1 MKVEDKKIKYS
12 PSDLN
17 NFVNC
22 KYHICNDL
30 AEDEL
35 GLKKREP
42 SEDIKLWRRFGDEH
56 EAKHLKL
63 FKKKFSKNITIDPEL
78 DDQIRYKKTIQAIK
92 DGYDLIYKAFFID
105 LHFRGEVDFL
115 IKTKEKSKIGDYNY
129 DVYDTKITRNLKP
142 NHVLQVTGYS
152 YLVSKI
158 TGSLPNKMFL
168 IDGTN
173 KVNEF
178 KVHEFYEYFIYTKLK
193 FDEFLKITK
202 KNLYPE
208 KCKHCEICNWKD
220 VCQDIWDGDN
230 YVNQVA
236 NITKSQTVKLNL
248 EGINTVDKLASSDPK
263 KIKAKI
269 NTATKIRLCKQAK
282 LQEEK
287 RLTGKSKYEFIE
299 QQEGKGFYKIPKPND
314 GDLFFDIEGFP
325 DLSFR
330 NLEYLHGIYFKN
342 GKEYKFK
349 SFFLDKPN
357 REGEFE
363 IFKDLILFLKDRLE
377 KYPDAFIYHYNNY
390 ETTALKNLASEYSSI
405 FPEGNNF
412 LDNLLRTQKFVDL
425 YRVVQHTLQTSEKGI
440 SLKDLEKFYRKDRE
454 ANIKTAADSVRLFD
468 NWVSTRDKKIRQD
481 IINYNEED
489 CISTHDLR
497 NFLLENKPK
506 DIPWFE
512 NSKVPLSDKELEEL
526 KKPSKKKGIS
536 VEEIEKEEIQLIK
549 ALSKKDKNNI
559 VTKNLIDLVG
569 FHRREAK
576 PDAWAYYDRLEKTHE
591 ELLDDAECLANCN
604 FVKKTED
611 KKTGE
616 IKYIYNFETQNYK
629 LKEESY
635 ASEIFQKKNFGKI
648 GKIIENDDDD
658 NLVEIISKPGTEQPP
673 EVFTFGPGPSPG
685 TGVIQGALT
694 KFMKSYCE
702 DNSLHFK
709 CGIDILENTFPDI
722 LSLKK
727 GDPIIDNNKDI
738 VSETIKAVKA
748 LNSSYLLIQGPP
760 GAGKTYI
767 SAKIILDLIKNKKRV
782 GITSNSH
789 KAINNLLSQIEE
801 LAIEEKFT
809 FKGSKIS
816 SKPDQRFNGKI
827 IDDIGSVKKEKDYD
841 FANQL
846 FAGTS
851 WLFSDARL
859 NHKIDY
865 LFVDEAG
872 QVSLANTLAISTSAK
887 NIILIGDQMQLSQP
901 IKGTHAGNAGKSAL
915 EYLLSDYDTIPPNR
929 GIFLDKTRRLN
940 YKICDYVSE
949 SFYDSRLKP
958 HEITKER
965 YVKLQ
970 SKTIKDEGISF
981 ISMDH
986 LNCSQKS
993 DEEVKEINS
1002 MIKDIVGKD
1011 CKDSGTN
1018 KERKINLEDIL
1029 IVAPFNMQVNNLARN
1044 LPKGSK
1050 VGTIDKFQG
1059 QEAKV
1064 VFVSMTSSDP
1074 ENLPRHKEFFFSRNR
1089 LNVAI
1094 SRAQCSTIILFNP
1107 NLLNA
1112 SCSKI
1117 NEMRL
1122 VNNFCKLLKYKVIN

>member
-1 MKVEDKKIKYS
+1 MKVKDSKVKYS

-22 KYHICNDL
+22 KYHIYNDL
-30 AEDEL
+30 VEHEQK
-35 GLKKREP
+35 LKKKEP
-42 SEDIKLWRRFGDEH
+42 SEDVKLWRRFGEEH
-56 EAKHLKL
+56 EKKHLKL
-63 FKKKFSKNITIDPEL
+63 FQKKYSKNIIIDPNL
-78 DDQIRYKKTIQAIK
+78 DDQIRFEKTIKAITE
-92 DGYDLIYKAFFID
+92 GYDLIYKAFFID
-105 LHFRGEVDFL
+105 HNFRGEADFL

-129 DVYDTKITRNLKP
+129 SVYDTKITRNLKP
-142 NHVLQVTGYS
+142 SHVLQITGYS
-152 YLVSKI
+152 ELVSKI
-158 TGSLPNKMFL
+158 TGVLPNTMFL
-168 IDGTN
+168 IDGTD

-178 KVHEFYEYFIYTKLK
+178 KVHEFYEYFTYTKFQ
-193 FDEFLKITK
+193 FDFFLKNVK
-202 KNLYPE
+202 VKNLYPE

-220 VCQDIWDGDN
+220 VCLGIWDGDN
-230 YVNQVA
+230 YINQVA
-236 NITKSQTVKLNL
+236 NITKSQTVKLKL
-248 EGINTVDKLASSDPK
+248 EGIDTIDKLAEIDPK

-269 NTATKIRLCKQAK
+269 NFATKIKLCKQAK
-282 LQEEK
+282 LQEGK
-287 RLTGKSKYEFIE
+287 RLTGKSKCVFIE
-299 QQEGKGFYKIPKPND
+299 QQNGKGFYKIPKPND
-314 GDLFFDIEGFP
+314 GDIFFDIEGFP
-325 DLSFR
+325 DSSSR
-330 NLEYLHGIYFKN
+330 NLEYLHGIYFKDDKN
-342 GKEYKFK
+342 YKFK
-349 SFFLDKPN
+349 SFFLSKPN

-363 IFKDLILFLKDRLE
+363 IFKELILFLKERLV
-377 KYPDAFIYHYNNY
+377 KYPEAFIYHYNDY
-390 ETTALKNLASEYSSI
+390 ETIALKNLASEYSSI

-412 LDNLLRTQKFVDL
+412 VDNLLRTQKFIDL

-440 SLKDLEKFYRKDRE
+440 SLKDLEKFYRKERE

-468 NWVSTRDKKIRQD
+468 NWTSTRDKKIRQD

-512 NSKVPLSDKELEEL
+512 NSKVPLSDKELESL
-526 KKPSKKKGIS
+526 KKPEKKTGKSI
-536 VEEIEKEEIQLIK
+536 EEIEKEEIQLIES
-549 ALSKKDKNNI
+549 LSKKDKNNI

-576 PDAWAYYDRLEKTHE
+576 PDAWAYYSRLEKTHE

-604 FVKKTED
+604 LVEKTED
-611 KKTGE
+611 KKTGQ
-616 IKYIYNFETQNYK
+616 IKYIYKFETQNYK
-629 LKEESY
+629 IKEGNY
-635 ASEIFQKKNFGKI
+635 ASEVFLSKNFGKI
-648 GKIIENDDDD
+648 EKIIENDDDD
-658 NLVEIISKPGTEQPP
+658 NLIEIVSKSGKEEPP
-673 EVFTFGPGPSPG
+673 KIFTFGPTPSPK
-685 TGVIQGALT
+685 TDVIQGALT
-694 KFMKSYCE
+694 KFIKSYCGE
-702 DNSLHFK
+702 NSSHFK
-709 CGIDILENTFPDI
+709 CGIDILKNTFPDI
-722 LSLKK
+722 LQLKK

-738 VSETIKAVKA
+738 VSETIQAVKA

-782 GITSNSH
+782 GVTSNSH
-789 KAINNLLSQIEE
+789 KAINNLLNQIED
-801 LAIEEKFT
+801 LAIEEKFS
-809 FKGSKIS
+809 FKGFKKS
-816 SKPDQRFNGKI
+816 SKADDKLNGKI
-827 IDDIGSVKKEKDYD
+827 IEDIGSIKNDYD
-841 FANQL
+841 YENLL
-846 FAGTS
+846 FAGTA

-872 QVSLANTLAISTSAK
+872 QVSLANTLAISTSTK

-901 IKGTHAGNAGKSAL
+901 IKGTHAGDAGKSAL
-915 EYLLSDYDTIPPNR
+915 EYLLSDYDTIPPTK

-958 HEITKER
+958 HQITKER

-993 DEEVKEINS
+993 DEEVKEINL
-1002 MIKDIVGKD
+1002 MIKNIIGKN
-1011 CKDSGTN
+1011 CKDSGTS

-1044 LPKGSK
+1044 LPKESQ

-1059 QEAKV
+1059 QEAKI
-1064 VFVSMTSSDP
+1064 VFISMTSSDP

-1089 LNVAI
+1089 LNVAV
-1094 SRAQCSTIILFNP
+1094 SRAQCSTVILFNP

-1117 NEMRL
+1117 NEMKL
-1122 VNNFCKLLKYKVIN
+1122 VNNFCKLLKYKV

>member
-1 MKVEDKKIKYS
+1 MKVNKNDIKYS

-22 KYHICNDL
+22 KYHIFNDL
-30 AEDEL
+30 IEDEQ
-35 GLKKREP
+35 GLIKKKP
-42 SEDIKLWRRFGDEH
+42 SEDIKLLRRFGDEH

-63 FKKKFSKNITIDPEL
+63 FQKKYKKNITIDPKL
-78 DDQIRYKKTIQAIK
+78 DDQIRYEKTIQAIK

-105 LHFRGEVDFL
+105 KNFRGETDFL
-115 IKTKEKSKIGDYNY
+115 IKTKEKSKIGEYNY

-142 NHVLQVTGYS
+142 SHVLQITGYS
-152 YLVSKI
+152 HLVSKL

-168 IDGTN
+168 IDGTD

-178 KVHEFYEYFIYTKLK
+178 KVNEFYEYFSYTKLQ
-193 FDEFLKITK
+193 FDEFLKSAKK

-208 KCKHCEICNWKD
+208 KCKHCDICNWKD
-220 VCQDIWDGDN
+220 VCQGIWDSDN

-236 NITKSQTVKLNL
+236 NIIKSQIVKFKL
-248 EGINTVDKLASSDPK
+248 EGIDTVDKLAGSDPN

-269 NTATKIRLCKQAK
+269 NPATKIRLCNQAK

-287 RLTGKSKYEFIE
+287 RLTSKSKCVFIE
-299 QQEGKGFYKIPKPND
+299 QQEGKGFYKIPRPND

-325 DLSFR
+325 DLSSR
-330 NLEYLHGIYFKN
+330 NLEYLHGLYFKEN
-342 GKEYKFK
+342 KSFKFK
-349 SFFLDKPN
+349 SFFLDKPD
-357 REGEFE
+357 RDGEFK
-363 IFKDLILFLKDRLE
+363 IFKEFILFLKERLT
-377 KYPDAFIYHYNNY
+377 KFPDAFIYHYNNY

-412 LDNLLRTQKFVDL
+412 IDNLLRTQKFVDL

-454 ANIKTAADSVRLFD
+454 ANIKTATESVSLFD
-468 NWVSTRDKKIRQD
+468 NWASTKDKKIKQD
-481 IINYNEED
+481 IIDYNEED

-506 DIPWFE
+506 HIPWFE
-512 NSKVPLSDKELEEL
+512 NSKVPLSDKELEAL
-526 KKPSKKKGIS
+526 KKPGKKKGRS

-549 ALSKKDKNNI
+549 ALSKRDKNNI
-559 VTKNLIDLVG
+559 VTNNLIDLVG

-576 PDAWAYYDRLEKTHE
+576 PDSWAYYGRLEKTHE

-629 LKEESY
+629 VKEGSY
-635 ASEIFQKKNFGKI
+635 ASEIFLSKNFGKI
-648 GKIIENDDDD
+648 GKITENDDDD
-658 NLVEIISKPGTEQPP
+658 NLIEIISKPGKEEPP
-673 EVFTFGPGPSPG
+673 EIFTFGPAPSPK
-685 TGVIQGALT
+685 TDVIQGALT
-694 KFMKSYCE
+694 KFMKSYCG
-702 DNSLHFK
+702 DNPLHFK

-722 LSLKK
+722 LNIKK
-727 GDPIIDNNKDI
+727 GDPIIDNNKNI
-738 VSETIKAVKA
+738 VSEVIRAVKD

-760 GAGKTYI
+760 GAGKTYT

-782 GITSNSH
+782 GVTSNSH

-809 FKGSKIS
+809 FKGFKKS
-816 SKPDQRFNGKI
+816 SKPDDKLNGKI
-827 IDDIGSVKKEKDYD
+827 IDDLGSVKKDYD
-841 FANQL
+841 YTNQL
-846 FAGTS
+846 FAGTA

-859 NHKIDY
+859 NQKIDY

-872 QVSLANTLAISTSAK
+872 QVSLANTLAMSTSTK

-901 IKGTHAGNAGKSAL
+901 IKGTHAGDTGKSSL
-915 EYLLSDYDTIPPNR
+915 EYLLSDYDTIPTNK

-940 YKICDYVSE
+940 YKICDYISD

-965 YVKLQ
+965 HVKLQ
-970 SKTIKDEGISF
+970 SKSIKDEGISF
-981 ISMDH
+981 VSMNH

-1002 MIKDIVGKD
+1002 MMKAAIGKS
-1011 CKDSGTN
+1011 CKDSGTT

-1029 IVAPFNMQVNNLARN
+1029 IVAPFNMQVNNLSRN

-1064 VFVSMTSSDP
+1064 VFISMTSSDP

-1089 LNVAI
+1089 LNVAV
-1094 SRAQCSTIILFNP
+1094 SRAQCSTVILFNP
-1107 NLLNA
+1107 SLLNA

-1122 VNNFCKLLKYKVIN
+1122 VNNFCKLLKFKINK